1 MPSRRASF
9 IPSVPVYGH
18 DIPSSAARAAVRPA
32 APRPFWL
39 DDPDRPAPLAPLTGA
54 VTTDLVVVGGGYSGL
69 WTALQAKERDPG
81 RDVVLVEAHRI
92 GWAASGRNGGF
103 CAASLTHGDAN
114 GEQRF
119 PLEMPL
125 LRLLG
130 QRNLEGLV
138 ETIDRY
144 EIDAQL
150 ERTGTLDV
158 ATEEYQVA
166 DLLQQAAE
174 SDGELEFLDQEQVQ
188 SQIASPLFRAG
199 LRDRTGTVVLNPAR
213 LAWGLRDACLALG
226 VRIVEGTPARTIRRD
241 SDRVVVETDGGH
253 VTAAHAALATN
264 AFPSLLKRVDAFV
277 VPVYDYAL
285 MTRPLSD
292 AELASVGWSERAG
305 LGDVGNQFHYA
316 RLSADNRILWGG
328 YDAVYHRGGRIRPEY
343 EQRLE
348 TFERLA
354 HHFQQ
359 TFPQLTEVEFT
370 HAWGGVIDTCSRFF
384 PFFGTALGGRVAY
397 VAGYTGLGVG
407 STRFGA
413 RVMLDLLDV
422 PERGETEL
430 TTLSMVRRFPVP
442 FPPEPLAYPVIEATR
457 WSLDRADHTEG
468 KRNLWLRTLDTLG
481 LGFDS

>member
-1 MPSRRASF
+1 M
-9 IPSVPVYGH
+9 
-18 DIPSSAARAAVRPA
+18 
-32 APRPFWL
+32 
-39 DDPDRPAPLAPLTGA
+39 
-54 VTTDLVVVGGGYSGL
+54 
-69 WTALQAKERDPG
+69 
-81 RDVVLVEAHRI
+81 
-92 GWAASGRNGGF
+92 
-103 CAASLTHGDAN
+103 
-114 GEQRF
+114 
-119 PLEMPL
+119 
-125 LRLLG
+125 
-130 QRNLEGLV
+130 
-138 ETIDRY
+138 
-144 EIDAQL
+144 
-150 ERTGTLDV
+150 
-158 ATEEYQVA
+158 ATEDYQVA
-166 DLLQQAAE
+166 DLVQRAAE
-174 SDGELEFLDQEQVQ
+174 SGGELEFLDQEQVQ
-188 SQIASPLFRAG
+188 RQIASPLFRAG
-199 LRDRTGTVVLNPAR
+199 LRDRTGAVLLTPAR
-213 LAWGLRDACLALG
+213 LAWGLRDACLSLG
-226 VRIVEGTPARTIRRD
+226 VRIVEGTPARKIWHD
-241 SDRVVVETDGGH
+241 GEHVVVETDGGH

-264 AFPSLLKRVDAFV
+264 AFPSLLKRVDAFI

-305 LGDVGNQFHYA
+305 LSDVGNQFHYA
-316 RLSADNRILWGG
+316 RLSADNCILWGG

-343 EQRLE
+343 EQRPE

-359 TFPQLTEVEFT
+359 TFPQLTDVEFT

-413 RVMLDLLDV
+413 QVMLDLLDV
-422 PERGETEL
+422 PEHGETEL

-468 KRNLWLRTLDTLG
+468 QRNLWLRTLDALG